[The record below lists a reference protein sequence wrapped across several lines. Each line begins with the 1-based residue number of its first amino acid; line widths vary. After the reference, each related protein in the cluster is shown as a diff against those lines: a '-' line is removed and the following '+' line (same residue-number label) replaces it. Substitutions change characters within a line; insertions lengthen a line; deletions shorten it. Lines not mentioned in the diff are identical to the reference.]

1 MLETRLELLANLRE
15 LSGCLPVLQGYV
27 QVTGEYLC
35 LKERTHTQY
44 TVIFYHLQSA
54 IRGAQIRGWTVF
66 WCFLLADLSVGVHTA
81 ARAPFCPLFFAGI
94 RGQPAGRRPQL
105 TGEVVHEDVPVN
117 RTEHLITLKSNIS
130 FFIEALDEFLTKQVK
145 SLITE
150 IVLKIS
156 ILS

>member
-1 MLETRLELLANLRE
+1 MSEKGLEPLANLRE
-15 LSGCLPVLQGYV
+15 TLWLLARALRLRTSDWRIFFPEGDN
-27 QVTGEYLC
+27 
-35 LKERTHTQY
+35 THTY
-44 TVIFYHLQSA
+44 TQFFYHLQSA
-54 IRGAQIRGWTVF
+54 TRGAQIRGWTVF